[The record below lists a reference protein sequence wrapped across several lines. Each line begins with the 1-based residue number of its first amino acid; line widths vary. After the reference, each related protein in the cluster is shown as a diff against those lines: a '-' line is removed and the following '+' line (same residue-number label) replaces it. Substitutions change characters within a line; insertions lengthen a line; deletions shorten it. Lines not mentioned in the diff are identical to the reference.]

1 MPRQRKRKAP
11 KLHSQRMRRR
21 APEIDALKLGADWD
35 VEDLA
40 KPWILVESS
49 YGKAMPCTMHLDR
62 LREKVEEGVW
72 VRGGAPAFHYF
83 TDINDG
89 IMQGT
94 EAMRYSL
101 LFRDLCSFGVEVHF
115 RAGHFDAMVLIPGE
129 DKDTPGDLV
138 AAARLGDYPAILV
151 PAGSMEPGP
160 ELGRGQGAMTLE
172 KVGTIEGML
181 RRGEIEREEY
191 EWLRQVACPSFGTCA
206 FMGTAETMQA
216 MAEALGLALP
226 TSACVPASRR
236 LILDLARRAGERIV
250 ANVEIGLRTRDILTP
265 EAFHNALVVHAAI
278 AGSTN
283 ALLHLP
289 VIAREAGVK
298 LALDDFDRVNRSIP
312 WLTNVRPSGL
322 HPTTYFWYAGG
333 VQRIIRELRDHL
345 ELGCMTVTGR
355 SLGENLRDLERGHF
369 FERTSRYLVEYGL
382 EPSEVIRP
390 PAKPMGRQGSV
401 AVLHGNLAP
410 EGAVVKHSAVAPSM
424 LRFTGRARPMEGQG
438 EALRAV
444 YRGQVRPGDV
454 LIIRYEGP
462 RRGCPEQ
469 FYVTEAIA
477 SKRELNEGVALVTD
491 GRFSGASR
499 GPVIGHV
506 SPEAMAGGPL
516 AAVEEGDLIAI
527 DIPRR
532 RIDVVGIDGREVGA
546 ARASEVLQGRL
557 RRWRPPPWEAPPGI
571 LSIYSQLATSAAE
584 GGYFRRSFAP
594 PRRGRPG
601 APRP

>member
-1 MPRQRKRKAP
+1 MARQTKPKAAQ
-11 KLHSQRMRRR
+11 LHSQQMRRQ
-21 APEIDALKLGADWD
+21 APEIDSLKLGADWD
-35 VEDLA
+35 VDDLS

-62 LREKVEEGVW
+62 LREKAEEGVW
-72 VRGGAPAFHYF
+72 VKGGAPAFHYF

-160 ELGRGQGAMTLE
+160 ELGRGQGPMTLE
-172 KVGTIEGML
+172 KVGTIDSML
-181 RRGEIEREEY
+181 KRGEIGREEY
-191 EWLRQVACPSFGTCA
+191 EWLREVACPNFGTCA
-206 FMGTAETMQA
+206 FMGTAETMQV

-226 TSACVPASRR
+226 TAACAPSSRR
-236 LILDLARRAGERIV
+236 LILDLARQAGEWIV
-250 ANVEIGLRTRDILTP
+250 ANVEGGLCTRDILTP

-298 LALDDFDRVNRSIP
+298 LTLDDFDEVNRKAP
-312 WLTNVRPSGL
+312 WLTNVSPSGL
-322 HPTTYFWYAGG
+322 HPTTFFWFAGG
-333 VQRIIRELRDHL
+333 AQYVIQQLKDHL
-345 ELGCMTVTGR
+345 DLDCMTVTG
-355 SLGENLRDLERGHF
+355 STLGVNLRGLEKGHF
-369 FERTSRYLVEYGL
+369 FERVRRYLVEYDL
-382 EPSEVIRP
+382 DVADVIRP
-390 PAKPMGRQGSV
+390 PTKPMGREGSV

-410 EGAVVKHSAVAPSM
+410 EGAVVKHSAVPRNM
-424 LRFTGRARPMEGQG
+424 LRFTGRAKPVEGQDA
-438 EALRAV
+438 ALRAV
-444 YRGQVRPGDV
+444 FRGQVKPGDV

-477 SKRELNEGVALVTD
+477 SNRELNEGVALVTE

-499 GPVIGHV
+499 GPAIGHV

-516 AAVEEGDLIAI
+516 AVVEEGDLISI
-527 DIPRR
+527 DIPDR
-532 RIDVVGIDGREVGA
+532 RIDVVGIGGREIGPA
-546 ARASEVLQGRL
+546 KASEVLSERR
-557 RRWRPPPWEAPPGI
+557 RRWAPMQWAAPPGI
-571 LSIYSQLATSAAE
+571 LSMYAELATSAAE
-584 GGYFRRSFAP
+584 GGYFRRTFA
-594 PRRGRPG
+594 RLREEVTRAG
-601 APRP
+601 